1 MSAHAVSSS
10 EDSLS
15 HTPPPPTPFFFFLIQ
30 MAMWVYFPQEAHR
43 TPPPLPWFNK
53 PLLGSHGP
61 WSLALSEALSPWVV
75 AVSVSLSL
83 WVGYF
88 PREGFGWVC
97 IWVHSIP
104 MQKAWDRAGKVF
116 MACPE
121 LLLAYLSFLA
131 SSFYLHPKE
140 H

>member
-1 MSAHAVSSS
+1 
-10 EDSLS
+10 
-15 HTPPPPTPFFFFLIQ
+15 
-30 MAMWVYFPQEAHR
+30 MATWVYFPQEAYR

-53 PLLGSHGP
+53 PPLGSHGP

-75 AVSVSLSL
+75 AVSISVSL
-83 WVGYF
+83 WVGWF

-97 IWVHSIP
+97 VWVHSIP
-104 MQKAWDRAGKVF
+104 MQKAWDRTGKVF

-131 SSFYLHPKE
+131 TSFYLHPKE